1 MATPF
6 SPTSRQERLIGAGR
20 VVLAASSLLAV
31 WLDPS
36 EPTNAAQA
44 AYGLLV
50 AYLAY
55 AVVVA
60 LAVARAETVP
70 AAARLI
76 THGVDIVFFS
86 LFIYFTAGPASPF
99 SAYFVFAL
107 VCATLRW
114 QWRGTLWTAVV
125 CLGAYLGAGL
135 WFSSLFED
143 PGFEL
148 DRFIIRVVYL
158 GVVAVLLGYLGVY
171 EARVRQEMA
180 ALAVWPRGAEA
191 EAGSILGEVLPY
203 AGGVVGARAVLAV
216 WTEGD
221 EPWLQLASWSG
232 GSGGT
237 GAGEVHRERREPDA
251 FDPLVPEALAE
262 ASFLSTDLAASP
274 PSVLVRRGGENGDG
288 SGFGRWHGVPLHP
301 ELARRHLP
309 RSSDGPYRVD
319 PVDPVG
325 SVLSAPL
332 RGDPVDGRIFFFGI
346 ERLTSDEL
354 VLAEVVAAV
363 VRERLEHLHLAGRLR
378 AGAATEE
385 RIRLARDLHDGV
397 LQSMTGVALR
407 LEAVRRQL
415 EEDPETVRGALA
427 NLAEVQRLI
436 ALEQRDLR
444 FFIQELKP
452 SGRGDGASPALVP
465 RIEEL
470 ASRIEREWDLR
481 VEVDTSELSAPVPE
495 HLEREVYH
503 LVREALINAARH
515 GEASAVA
522 VSLAFSP
529 AVSPARGQTVEGAD
543 GTADGAKV
551 AITVTD
557 DGRGFPF
564 RGRYADAALAE
575 LDLGPKSL
583 RERVAALQGSLTVD
597 SSPAGASVGIVLPP
611 GAAP

>member
-50 AYLAY
+50 AYLVY
-55 AVVVA
+55 ALVVA

-86 LFIYFTAGPASPF
+86 LFIYFTAGPTSPF

-125 CLGAYLGAGL
+125 CIGAYLGAGL

-158 GVVAVLLGYLGVY
+158 GVVAVLLGYLGVH

-221 EPWLQLASWSG
+221 EPWLQLASWPG
-232 GSGGT
+232 GE
-237 GAGEVHRERREPDA
+237 GAGGVHRERREPDA

-288 SGFGRWHGVPLHP
+288 AGFERWHGVPLHP

-309 RSSDGPYRVD
+309 RSPGDPH
-319 PVDPVG
+319 PVDPVEPAG

-415 EEDPETVRGALA
+415 EEAPEAARGALA

-452 SGRGDGASPALVP
+452 SGRDDGASPALVP

-470 ASRIEREWDLR
+470 ASRIEREWDLK

-529 AVSPARGQTVEGAD
+529 AVSPVQGETAEGAD
-543 GTADGAKV
+543 GTKV

-564 RGRYADAALAE
+564 RGRYADTALAE
-575 LDLGPKSL
+575 LDVGPKSL
-583 RERVAALQGSLTVD
+583 RERVAALRGSLTID

-611 GAAP
+611 AAAP